1 MKQHIMIAVV
11 FVVGCATGS
20 VAGRLVVPSVRAG
33 TSPTHWEYE
42 CATIPE
48 NEDDTAALNKLGA
61 EGWELVSFAPA
72 SSSGTVRLK
81 VSEYT
86 FCAKRALP

>member
-1 MKQHIMIAVV
+1 MKQHILIAMV
-11 FVVGCATGS
+11 FVVGCAAGS

-33 TSPTHWEYE
+33 TSPTRWEYQ
-42 CATIPE
+42 CATVPE
-48 NEDDTAALNKLGA
+48 NEDDTTALNKLGA

-72 SSSGTVRLK
+72 KSAGTVSLH
-81 VSEYT
+81 VVEYA

>member
-1 MKQHIMIAVV
+1 MKQHIMIAAV

-42 CATIPE
+42 CTTVPE
-48 NEDDTAALNKLGA
+48 SEDDTKALNRLGA
-61 EGWELVSFAPA
+61 EGWELVGFAPA
-72 SSSGTVRLK
+72 KSSGTVRNT
-81 VSEYT
+81 VVEYT